1 MLTEKQRKEYTQ
13 EFKNY
18 KKKYLVEKYMNLDES
33 ATRLMINYFLSKV
46 LGFEELDEI
55 KTEHAIKG
63 TYADYVIQ
71 LDHIQHLVVEVKAI
85 QIKLSNKHIRQAIGY
100 AANEGI
106 DWVLL
111 TNGKEWQLYRV
122 IFEKPLSQKLVLNV
136 DLTIDEDYK
145 KALIAFEYL
154 TKKCVANGELEL
166 FWKRHIAIDP
176 INMCKHLYSYEAVKL
191 MRKLLKNDVGI
202 NFSENEIFNAIHDI
216 ITTEIDS
223 IKPKLKIP
231 TKKTVLKQ
239 N

>member
-1 MLTEKQRKEYTQ
+1 MLTEKQRKEYLQ

-71 LDHIQHLVVEVKAI
+71 LDHKQHLVVEVKAI
-85 QIKLSNKHIRQAIGY
+85 QIKLSDKHIRQAIGY

-122 IFEKPLSQKLVLNV
+122 IFGKPLTQKLVFSV
-136 DLTIDEDYK
+136 DLTIDSGYK
-145 KALIAFEYL
+145 KAILDFEYL
-154 TKKCVANGELEL
+154 TKKCVSNGDLEL

-176 INMCKHLYSYEAVKL
+176 KNMCKHLYSYEAVKL
-191 MRKLLKNDVGI
+191 MRKMLKNEVGI
-202 NFSENEIFNAIHDI
+202 NFSENEIFNALHNI
-216 ITTEIDS
+216 ITTEIES
-223 IKPKLKIP
+223 EKPKLKIP
-231 TKKTVLKQ
+231 LKKVISKKD
-239 N
+239 